1 MTLAEIIQVA
11 TVVAA
16 IAAAVASIYA
26 YRLNKLRIQFEENA
40 KNIQDQQKHILQSIS
55 EFSRQLMTQTLKV
68 APQIAFSPYPQL
80 LPLVTPSDM
89 SLFDQRRSHFTPEK
103 DLLAKEIVEIL
114 RKQIE
119 EDKDLT
125 IILILDA
132 GSTVFPIFRQLC
144 THPTF
149 QFDRTNAR
157 RLKIITNNLPG
168 VSDLTTYGRIGERL
182 VARTLFRCRILS
194 GYAHSE
200 YEASLG
206 DQTATD
212 LRNAIDEFKNAIQT
226 SRSDTIKVV
235 SVTTGNYVSLTEG
248 ILARHRNHV
257 ETKSTMLDV
266 GDDVYVL
273 VPLGKL
279 LPYSRKEVNDLLEL
293 STEEDYANLPNWS
306 ERSKD
311 VKMVVTTRKP
321 DYFTRLR
328 PFILNSYFA
337 RVQGE
342 VCEQSKGDRL
352 IPIRFD
358 PMDDIR
364 VRTQAS
370 VLGTERALR
379 EYELPHQN
387 LRERLISKLESEI

>member
-1 MTLAEIIQVA
+1 MTLAEIIL
-11 TVVAA
+11 TVAA
-16 IAAAVASIYA
+16 LAATIAAAVASIYS
-26 YRLNKLRIQFEENA
+26 YKLDKLRVEFEKTA
-40 KNIQDQQKHILQSIS
+40 KNIQDQQMHMLEGMS

-80 LPLVTPSDM
+80 LPSVTPSDM
-89 SLFDQRRSHFTPEK
+89 SLFDRRRSHFTPEK

-119 EDKDLT
+119 EDEDLT

-132 GSTVFPIFRQLC
+132 GSTVFPIFRLLC
-144 THPTF
+144 THPAF

-212 LRNAIDEFKNAIQT
+212 LRNAIKEFKDAIQT

-235 SVTTGNYVSLTEG
+235 SVTTGNYVSVAEG

-273 VPLGKL
+273 APLGKL
-279 LPYSRKEVNDLLEL
+279 LPYSAKEVNDLLGL
-293 STEEDYANLPNWS
+293 SIEEGYANLPNWS
-306 ERSKD
+306 ERRKD
-311 VKMVVTTRKP
+311 LKMVVTIRKP
-321 DYFTRLR
+321 DYFTKLR
-328 PFILNSYFA
+328 PFTLN
-337 RVQGE
+337 R
-342 VCEQSKGDRL
+342 
-352 IPIRFD
+352 
-358 PMDDIR
+358 
-364 VRTQAS
+364 
-370 VLGTERALR
+370 
-379 EYELPHQN
+379 
-387 LRERLISKLESEI
+387 